1 MCPKN
6 FVGSGTKLYVIFSKI
21 KDVVSFACFKILKV
35 SLFACNDEY
44 RAVAMLYEMKT
55 TNKILNL
62 PKLKLPPRHCLYN

>member
-6 FVGSGTKLYVIFSKI
+6 LVGSGTKLYVIFSKI
-21 KDVVSFACFKILKV
+21 KDVSFACFEILKD

-62 PKLKLPPRHCLYN
+62 PKLKLPPRHCLCN